1 MLTLARPAVV
11 RVVQRVVTPA
21 LPVVEAPAGGVLR
34 AAVSSLGCWIPSLWT
49 RYSALWR
56 WPSPS

>member
-1 MLTLARPAVV
+1 MLTLAQLAVV

-21 LPVVEAPAGGVLR
+21 LPVVEAPAVRVLR
-34 AAVSSLGCWIPSLWT
+34 VAVSSLGCWIRSRWT
-49 RYSALWR
+49 RYSALWL